1 MPPTPRPE
9 LLNLTPATHGGNA
22 PPGVL
27 DFSTGVSPFPAPEVV
42 LQALRAA
49 DVTRYPDPTALPLRL
64 AVARNHGVD
73 PQAVVAGSG
82 ATELIWALAH
92 AFGGPDRTVLVPS
105 PGFAEYAQAAPASGA
120 RVFQFPAPT
129 PRARWETHFL
139 PKLANRAEA
148 SLLFVARP
156 STPP

>member
-82 ATELIWALAH
+82 ATGLISALAH
-92 AFGGPDRTVLVPS
+92 AFGGPRPTVVAASPWVAEHAHGGRANGAPGVPVL
-105 PGFAEYAQAAPASGA
+105 G
-120 RVFQFPAPT
+120 PT
-129 PRARWETHFL
+129 
-139 PKLANRAEA
+139 
-148 SLLFVARP
+148 S
-156 STPP
+156 